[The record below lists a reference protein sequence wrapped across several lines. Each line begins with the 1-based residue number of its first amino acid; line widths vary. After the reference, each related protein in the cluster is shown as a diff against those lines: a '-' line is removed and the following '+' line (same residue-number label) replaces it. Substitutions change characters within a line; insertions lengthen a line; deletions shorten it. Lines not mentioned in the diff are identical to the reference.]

1 MLEEVEII
9 QGGRHQDS
17 RGTLDYVNGF
27 DMSLVKRMYLITHP
41 DPNIKRGWRG
51 HKLEQRW
58 FYVLEGSFEIS
69 LVKID
74 DWLMPSKDLSL
85 ETYTLSAED
94 PQIIYVPRGY
104 ASGFKALMPDSKFIV
119 YADALIEQAQ
129 EDDYQYPVDYFN
141 NWI

>member
-41 DPNIKRGWRG
+41 DPNIKRGWRA

-104 ASGFKALMPDSKFIV
+104 ASGFKALIPDSKFIV

-129 EDDYQYPVDYFN
+129 EDDYQYPVDYFS